1 MKTSL
6 NIRMNQGFTH
16 LGEYEMNRKSLKLK
30 RFLPR
35 LFAFERPCGAQP
47 SWFSAAQ
54 VATK

>member
-30 RFLPR
+30 RFLPWP
-35 LFAFERPCGAQP
+35 LAFERPRGPQP

>member
-16 LGEYEMNRKSLKLK
+16 LGECEMNRKSLKLK

-35 LFAFERPCGAQP
+35 PFAFERPRGAQP